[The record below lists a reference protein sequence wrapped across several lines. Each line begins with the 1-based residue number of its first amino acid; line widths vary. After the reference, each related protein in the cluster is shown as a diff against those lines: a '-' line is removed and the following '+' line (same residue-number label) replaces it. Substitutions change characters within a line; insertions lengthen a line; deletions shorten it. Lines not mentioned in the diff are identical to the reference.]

1 MRKTKKKSNK
11 RMNNKSKKRVKYN
24 ILRKKIK
31 KTLGGAVSGR
41 VKGDDLI
48 SGKLYKIT
56 INISP
61 DGNVYNPPLITL
73 AYKTGTFLFSILER
87 TTYNFI
93 NIMPIELRD
102 ERWKDYRWGTM
113 PRYVFGYDGDDEV
126 ERNKNLDAFL
136 HGKHG
141 IKAEEAPFSV
151 DEFVKDE
158 NNNLIQN
165 YFEEVIPT
173 LSNLALPVHIK
184 KIEEKG
190 QSDDEKKI
198 FDSIKEQ
205 ILPTEIRHNI
215 NT

>member
-1 MRKTKKKSNK
+1 M
-11 RMNNKSKKRVKYN
+11 VA
-24 ILRKKIK
+24 
-31 KTLGGAVSGR
+31 TL
-41 VKGDDLI
+41 
-48 SGKLYKIT
+48 
-56 INISP
+56 
-61 DGNVYNPPLITL
+61 
-73 AYKTGTFLFSILER
+73 
-87 TTYNFI
+87 
-93 NIMPIELRD
+93 MP
-102 ERWKDYRWGTM
+102 
-113 PRYVFGYDGDDEV
+113 
-126 ERNKNLDAFL
+126 DAFL

-151 DEFVKDE
+151 TEFVKDE